1 MADHAPQENP
11 LADAADAD
19 LARLIEDAAQICAD
33 AAAERCGACP
43 AHRLAA
49 CREQLWAC
57 GHRFRELLLR
67 HVMREQALLAGLP
80 CTEAAWK
87 HRIRHRDHHQEFV
100 CGYNRLVM
108 NLGRGHPGG
117 HLQGLESLVAAW
129 TREHVLVFD
138 AELAALLA
146 GK

>member
-1 MADHAPQENP
+1 MDDHAPQENP

-19 LARLIEDAAQICAD
+19 LARLIEDAAQICAE
-33 AAAERCGACP
+33 AAAERCSACP
-43 AHRLAA
+43 AQRLAA
-49 CREQLWAC
+49 CREQLWEC

-67 HVMREQALLAGLP
+67 HVTREQALLAGLP
-80 CTEAAWK
+80 GTEAAGK
-87 HRIRHRDHHQEFV
+87 HRMRHRDHHQEFI

-108 NLGRGHPGG
+108 DLGGGHPGG
-117 HLQGLESLVAAW
+117 HLQEMESLVASW